1 MTAKRG
7 LKMNE
12 DIKDAIQKCIDRA
25 LERRELAGCS
35 FCLVQNGT
43 EQFYTES
50 GYADLA
56 AQKPISR
63 DSIYRLYSMSKPVT
77 AAAMMA
83 LVEDG
88 YIDLQ
93 DPVYRYFPSF
103 RHQSYVTQ
111 GGDVRPVDDE
121 HVMLIRDLMNMTSG
135 LVYPDNTTR
144 PGRETDTIYQD
155 AIRRLGTDRGMT
167 TAEFAER
174 IGECTLLFQ
183 PGTGWNYSVSADIA
197 GAVIERA
204 AGMRF
209 GDYLQERLFDPIG
222 MKDTGFSVPERKRDR
237 LVVAYQN
244 ENDQEGAPLIP
255 YTGNHLAIRND
266 GGENAFESGGAGLF
280 STLDDY
286 RLFTSMLL
294 NGGAAENG
302 RQILRPGTVRY
313 LTGGKLDRQQQE
325 YFDRWRGLS
334 GHTYANF
341 NRVMTDPAQAV
352 TIGHKGEYGWDG
364 WLGVY
369 FSNDPECRQ
378 TMLLMLNQKDYGT
391 HRLTRQLRNIVNSR

>member
-1 MTAKRG
+1 
-7 LKMNE
+7 MNE
-12 DIKDAIQKCIDRA
+12 EIKETIQSCIDRA

-35 FCLVQNGT
+35 FCLMQDNK
-43 EQFYTES
+43 EELYTEA

-56 AQKPISR
+56 AGKKISR

-83 LVEDG
+83 LAEDG
-88 YIDLQ
+88 YIDLL

-103 RHQSYVTQ
+103 RHQNYVTAD
-111 GGDVRPVDDE
+111 GDVRPVDDE
-121 HVMLIRDLMNMTSG
+121 HVMLVRDLMNMTSG
-135 LVYPDNTTR
+135 LVYPDATTQ
-144 PGRETDTIYQD
+144 PGRETDAIYQD
-155 AIRRLGTDRGMT
+155 AVSRLGTDHGMST
-167 TAEFAER
+167 MEFADR

-197 GAVIERA
+197 GAVVEKVS
-204 AGMRF
+204 GMHF
-209 GDYLQERLFDPIG
+209 GEYLQERLFDPIG
-222 MKDTGFSVPERKRDR
+222 MKDTGFSVPEGKLDR
-237 LVVAYQN
+237 LVVSYQN
-244 ENDQEGAPLIP
+244 ENGEEGAPLVP

-294 NGGAAENG
+294 NGGNAENG

-313 LTGGKLDRQQQE
+313 LTSGKLSPQQQE

-334 GHTYANF
+334 GHSYGNL
-341 NRVMTDPAQAV
+341 NRVMTDPSQAA

-369 FSNDPECRQ
+369 FSNDPERRQ

-391 HRLTRQLRNIVNSR
+391 SRLTRQLRNIVNSL

>member
-1 MTAKRG
+1 
-7 LKMNE
+7 MNE
-12 DIKDAIQKCIDRA
+12 EIKGTIRSCIDRA

-35 FCLVQNGT
+35 FCLMQDNK
-43 EQFYTES
+43 EELYTEA

-56 AQKPISR
+56 AGKKISR

-83 LVEDG
+83 LAEDG
-88 YIDLQ
+88 YIDLL

-103 RHQSYVTQ
+103 RHQNYVTAD
-111 GGDVRPVDDE
+111 GDVRPVDDE
-121 HVMLIRDLMNMTSG
+121 HVMLVRDLMNMTSG
-135 LVYPDNTTR
+135 LVYPDAATQ
-144 PGRETDTIYQD
+144 PGRETDAIYRD
-155 AIRRLGTDRGMT
+155 AVSRLGTDHGMST
-167 TAEFAER
+167 MEFADR

-197 GAVIERA
+197 GAVIEKVS
-204 AGMRF
+204 GMHF
-209 GDYLQERLFDPIG
+209 GEYLQERLFDPIG
-222 MKDTGFSVPERKRDR
+222 MKDTAFSVPEGKLDR
-237 LVVAYQN
+237 LVVSYQN
-244 ENDQEGAPLIP
+244 ENDEEGATLVP

-294 NGGAAENG
+294 NGGNAENG

-313 LTGGKLDRQQQE
+313 LTSGKLSPQQQE

-334 GHTYANF
+334 GHSYGNL
-341 NRVMTDPAQAV
+341 NRVLTDPSQAA

-369 FSNDPECRQ
+369 FSNDPERRQ

-391 HRLTRQLRNIVNSR
+391 SRLTRQLRNIVNSL

>member
-1 MTAKRG
+1 MIKRG
-7 LKMNE
+7 FEMNE
-12 DIKDAIQKCIDRA
+12 EIKGTIRSCIDRA

-35 FCLVQNGT
+35 FCLMQDNN
-43 EQFYTES
+43 EELYTEA

-56 AQKPISR
+56 AEKKISR

-83 LVEDG
+83 LAEDG
-88 YIDLQ
+88 YIDLL

-103 RHQSYVTQ
+103 RHQNYVTAD
-111 GGDVRPVDDE
+111 GDVRPVDDE
-121 HVMLIRDLMNMTSG
+121 HVMLVRDLMNMTSG
-135 LVYPDNTTR
+135 LVYPDGTTQ
-144 PGRETDTIYQD
+144 PGRETDAIYQD
-155 AIRRLGTDRGMT
+155 AVSRLGTDHSMST
-167 TAEFAER
+167 MEFADR

-197 GAVIERA
+197 GAVIEKVS
-204 AGMRF
+204 GMHF
-209 GDYLQERLFDPIG
+209 GEYLQERLFDPIG
-222 MKDTGFSVPERKRDR
+222 MKDTAFSVPEGKLDR
-237 LVVAYQN
+237 LVVSYQN
-244 ENDQEGAPLIP
+244 ENDEEGAPLVP

-294 NGGAAENG
+294 NGGTAENG

-313 LTGGKLDRQQQE
+313 LTSGKLSPQQQE

-334 GHTYANF
+334 GHTYGNL
-341 NRVMTDPAQAV
+341 NRVMTDPSQAA

-369 FSNDPECRQ
+369 FSNDPERRQ

-391 HRLTRQLRNIVNSR
+391 SRLTRQLRNIVNSL

>member
-1 MTAKRG
+1 
-7 LKMNE
+7 MNE
-12 DIKDAIQKCIDRA
+12 EIKETIQSCIDRA

-35 FCLVQNGT
+35 FCLMQDNK
-43 EQFYTES
+43 EELYTEA

-56 AQKPISR
+56 AGKKISR

-83 LVEDG
+83 LAEDG
-88 YIDLQ
+88 YIDLL

-103 RHQSYVTQ
+103 RHQNYVTAD
-111 GGDVRPVDDE
+111 GDVRPVDDE
-121 HVMLIRDLMNMTSG
+121 HVMLVRDLMNMTSG
-135 LVYPDNTTR
+135 LVYPDAATQ
-144 PGRETDTIYQD
+144 PGRETDAIYQD
-155 AIRRLGTDRGMT
+155 AVSRLGTDHGMST
-167 TAEFAER
+167 MEFADR

-197 GAVIERA
+197 GAVVEKVSGIH
-204 AGMRF
+204 F
-209 GDYLQERLFDPIG
+209 GEYLQERLFDPIG
-222 MKDTGFSVPERKRDR
+222 MKDTGFSVPEGKLDR
-237 LVVAYQN
+237 LVVSYQN
-244 ENDQEGAPLIP
+244 ENGEEGAPLVP

-294 NGGAAENG
+294 NGGNAENG

-313 LTGGKLDRQQQE
+313 LTSGKLSPQQQE

-334 GHTYANF
+334 GHSYGNL
-341 NRVMTDPAQAV
+341 NRVMTDPSQAA

-369 FSNDPECRQ
+369 FSNDPERRQ

-391 HRLTRQLRNIVNSR
+391 SRLTRQLRNIVNSL

>member
-1 MTAKRG
+1 
-7 LKMNE
+7 MNE
-12 DIKDAIQKCIDRA
+12 EIKETIQSCIDRA

-35 FCLVQNGT
+35 FCLMQDNK
-43 EQFYTES
+43 EELYTEA

-56 AQKPISR
+56 AGKKISR

-83 LVEDG
+83 LAEDG
-88 YIDLQ
+88 YIDLL

-103 RHQSYVTQ
+103 RHQNYVTAD
-111 GGDVRPVDDE
+111 GDVRPVDDE
-121 HVMLIRDLMNMTSG
+121 HVMLVRDLMNMTSG
-135 LVYPDNTTR
+135 LVYPDAATQ
-144 PGRETDTIYQD
+144 PGRETDAIYQD
-155 AIRRLGTDRGMT
+155 AVSRLGTDHGMST
-167 TAEFAER
+167 MEFADR

-197 GAVIERA
+197 GAVVEKVSGIH
-204 AGMRF
+204 F
-209 GDYLQERLFDPIG
+209 GEYLQERLFDPIG
-222 MKDTGFSVPERKRDR
+222 MKDTGFSVPEGKLDR
-237 LVVAYQN
+237 LVVSYQN
-244 ENDQEGAPLIP
+244 ENGEEGAPLVP

-294 NGGAAENG
+294 NGGTAENG

-313 LTGGKLDRQQQE
+313 LTSGKLSPQQQE

-334 GHTYANF
+334 GHSYGNL
-341 NRVMTDPAQAV
+341 NRVMTDPSQAA

-369 FSNDPECRQ
+369 FSNDPERRQ

-391 HRLTRQLRNIVNSR
+391 SRLTRQLRNIVNSL

>member
-1 MTAKRG
+1 
-7 LKMNE
+7 MNE
-12 DIKDAIQKCIDRA
+12 EIKETIQSCIDRA

-35 FCLVQNGT
+35 FCLMQDNK
-43 EQFYTES
+43 EELYTEA

-56 AQKPISR
+56 AGKKISR

-83 LVEDG
+83 LAEDG
-88 YIDLQ
+88 YIDLL

-103 RHQSYVTQ
+103 RHQNYVTAD
-111 GGDVRPVDDE
+111 GDVRPVDDE
-121 HVMLIRDLMNMTSG
+121 HVMLVRDLMNMTSG
-135 LVYPDNTTR
+135 LVYPDAATQ
-144 PGRETDTIYQD
+144 PGRETDAIYQD
-155 AIRRLGTDRGMT
+155 AVSRLGTDHGMST
-167 TAEFAER
+167 MEFADR

-197 GAVIERA
+197 GAVIEKVS
-204 AGMRF
+204 GMHF
-209 GDYLQERLFDPIG
+209 GEYLQERLFDPIG
-222 MKDTGFSVPERKRDR
+222 MKDTAFSVPKEKLDR
-237 LVVAYQN
+237 LVVSYQN
-244 ENDQEGAPLIP
+244 ENDEEGATLVP

-294 NGGAAENG
+294 NGGNAENG

-313 LTGGKLDRQQQE
+313 LTSGKLSPQQQE

-334 GHTYANF
+334 GHTYGNL
-341 NRVMTDPAQAV
+341 NRVMTDPSQAA

-369 FSNDPECRQ
+369 FSNDPERRQ

-391 HRLTRQLRNIVNSR
+391 SRLTRQLRNIVNSL

>member
-1 MTAKRG
+1 
-7 LKMNE
+7 MND
-12 DIKDAIQKCIDRA
+12 DIKNTIRACIDRA
-25 LERRELAGCS
+25 LERKELAGCS
-35 FCLVQNGT
+35 FCLMRNGT
-43 EQFYTES
+43 EEFYTER

-56 AQKPISR
+56 AGKPISR

-77 AAAMMA
+77 AAAMMT

-103 RHQSYVTQ
+103 RHQSYVAPD
-111 GGDVRPVDDE
+111 GKVRPVDDE
-121 HVMLIRDLMNMTSG
+121 HAMLIRDLMNMTSG
-135 LVYPDNTTR
+135 LVYPDDSTR
-144 PGRETDTIYQD
+144 PGRETGAIYQD
-155 AIRRLGTDRGMT
+155 AIDRLGTDHGMS

-197 GAVIERA
+197 GAVIEKA
-204 AGMRF
+204 SGMRF

-222 MKDTGFSVPERKRDR
+222 MTDTGFSVSAAQKDR
-237 LVVAYQN
+237 LVVAYRN
-244 ENDQEGAPLIP
+244 ENDQEGTPLIP

-266 GGENAFESGGAGLF
+266 GGNNNFESGGAGLF

-286 RLFTSMLL
+286 RRFATMLL
-294 NGGAAENG
+294 SNGTAENG
-302 RQILRPGTVRY
+302 RQVLRPGTVRY
-313 LTGGKLDRQQQE
+313 LTGGKLNARQQE
-325 YFDRWRGLS
+325 CLDRWRGLA
-334 GHTYANF
+334 GHTYSNF
-341 NRVMTDPAQAV
+341 NRVMIDPAQAV

-369 FSNDPECRQ
+369 FANDPEQRQ

-391 HRLTRQLRNIVNSR
+391 HRLTRQLRNIVNSASV

>member
-1 MTAKRG
+1 
-7 LKMNE
+7 MNE
-12 DIKDAIQKCIDRA
+12 EIKETIQSCIDRA

-35 FCLVQNGT
+35 FCLMQDNK
-43 EQFYTES
+43 EELYTEA

-56 AQKPISR
+56 AGKKISR

-83 LVEDG
+83 LAEDG
-88 YIDLQ
+88 YIDLL

-103 RHQSYVTQ
+103 RHQNYVTAD
-111 GGDVRPVDDE
+111 GDVRPVDDE
-121 HVMLIRDLMNMTSG
+121 HVMLVRDLMNMTSG
-135 LVYPDNTTR
+135 LVYPDAATQ
-144 PGRETDTIYQD
+144 PGRETDAIYQD
-155 AIRRLGTDRGMT
+155 AVSRLGTDHGMST
-167 TAEFAER
+167 MEFADR

-197 GAVIERA
+197 GAVIEKVS
-204 AGMRF
+204 GMHF
-209 GDYLQERLFDPIG
+209 GEYLQERLFDPIG
-222 MKDTGFSVPERKRDR
+222 MKDTAFSVPKEKLDR
-237 LVVAYQN
+237 LVVSYQN
-244 ENDQEGAPLIP
+244 ENDEEGATLVP

-294 NGGAAENG
+294 NGGNAENG

-313 LTGGKLDRQQQE
+313 LTSGKLSPQQQE

-334 GHTYANF
+334 GHSYGNL
-341 NRVMTDPAQAV
+341 NRVMTDPSQAA

-369 FSNDPECRQ
+369 FSNDPERRQ

-391 HRLTRQLRNIVNSR
+391 SRLTRQLRNIVNSL

>member
-1 MTAKRG
+1 
-7 LKMNE
+7 MNE
-12 DIKDAIQKCIDRA
+12 EIKETIQSCIDRA

-35 FCLVQNGT
+35 FCLMQDNK
-43 EQFYTES
+43 EKLYTEA

-56 AQKPISR
+56 AGKKISR

-83 LVEDG
+83 LAEDG
-88 YIDLQ
+88 YIDLL

-103 RHQSYVTQ
+103 RHQNYVTAD
-111 GGDVRPVDDE
+111 GDVRPVDDE
-121 HVMLIRDLMNMTSG
+121 HVMLVRDLMNMTSG
-135 LVYPDNTTR
+135 LVYPDAATQ
-144 PGRETDTIYQD
+144 PGRETDAIYQD
-155 AIRRLGTDRGMT
+155 AVSRLGTDHGMST
-167 TAEFAER
+167 MEFADR

-197 GAVIERA
+197 GAVVEKVSGIH
-204 AGMRF
+204 F
-209 GDYLQERLFDPIG
+209 GEYLQERLFDPIG
-222 MKDTGFSVPERKRDR
+222 MKDTGFSVPEGKLDR
-237 LVVAYQN
+237 LVVSYQN
-244 ENDQEGAPLIP
+244 ENDEEGATLVP

-294 NGGAAENG
+294 NGGNAENG

-313 LTGGKLDRQQQE
+313 LTSGKLSPQQQE

-334 GHTYANF
+334 GHTYGNL
-341 NRVMTDPAQAV
+341 NRVMTDPSQAA

-369 FSNDPECRQ
+369 FSNDPERRQ

-391 HRLTRQLRNIVNSR
+391 SRLTRQLRNIVNSL

>member
-1 MTAKRG
+1 
-7 LKMNE
+7 MNKE
-12 DIKDAIQKCIDRA
+12 MKDTICACIDRA
-25 LERRELAGCS
+25 LDRRELAGCS
-35 FCLVQNGT
+35 FCLMQNGQ
-43 EQFYTES
+43 EEFYTER
-50 GYADLA
+50 GFADLA
-56 AQKPISR
+56 AGKPISR
-63 DSIYRLYSMSKPVT
+63 DNIYRLYSMSKPVT

-83 LVEDG
+83 LAEDG
-88 YIDLQ
+88 YIDLL
-93 DPVYRYFPSF
+93 DPVHRYFPSF
-103 RHQSYVTQ
+103 RHQSYVTPD
-111 GGDVRPVDDE
+111 GDVQPVSEE

-144 PGRETDTIYQD
+144 PGRETDAIYQD
-155 AIRRLGTDRGMT
+155 AVQRLGTDHAMS

-197 GAVIERA
+197 GAVIEKA
-204 AGMRF
+204 SGMRF

-222 MKDTGFSVPERKRDR
+222 MKDTGFSVPVPSRDR

-244 ENDQEGAPLIP
+244 ENDQEGAPLVP

-294 NGGAAENG
+294 NNGVAENG
-302 RQILRPGTVRY
+302 KQILRPGTVRY
-313 LTGGKLDRQQQE
+313 LTGGRLNQQQQE

-334 GHTYANF
+334 GHTYGNF
-341 NRVMTDPAQAV
+341 NRVMVDPAQAG

-391 HRLTRQLRNIVNSR
+391 HRLTRQLRNIIYSI

>member
-1 MTAKRG
+1 MIKRG
-7 LKMNE
+7 FEMNE
-12 DIKDAIQKCIDRA
+12 EIKGTIRSCIDRA

-35 FCLVQNGT
+35 FCLMQDNN
-43 EQFYTES
+43 EELYTEA

-56 AQKPISR
+56 AGKKISR

-83 LVEDG
+83 LAEDG
-88 YIDLQ
+88 YIDLL

-103 RHQSYVTQ
+103 RHQNYVTAD
-111 GGDVRPVDDE
+111 GDVRPVDDE
-121 HVMLIRDLMNMTSG
+121 HVMLVRDLMNMTSG
-135 LVYPDNTTR
+135 LVYPDGTTQ
-144 PGRETDTIYQD
+144 PGRETDAIYQD
-155 AIRRLGTDRGMT
+155 AVSRLGTDHSMST
-167 TAEFAER
+167 MEFADR

-197 GAVIERA
+197 GAVIEKVS
-204 AGMRF
+204 GMHF
-209 GDYLQERLFDPIG
+209 GEYLQERLFDPIG
-222 MKDTGFSVPERKRDR
+222 MKDTAFSVPEGKLDR
-237 LVVAYQN
+237 LVVSYQN
-244 ENDQEGAPLIP
+244 ENDEEGAPLVP

-294 NGGAAENG
+294 NGGTAENG

-313 LTGGKLDRQQQE
+313 LTSGKLSPQQQE

-334 GHTYANF
+334 GHTYGNL
-341 NRVMTDPAQAV
+341 NRVMTDPSQAA

-369 FSNDPECRQ
+369 FSNDPERRQ

-391 HRLTRQLRNIVNSR
+391 SRLTRQLRNIVNSL

>member
-1 MTAKRG
+1 
-7 LKMNE
+7 MNE
-12 DIKDAIQKCIDRA
+12 EIKETIQSCIDRA

-35 FCLVQNGT
+35 FCLMQDNK
-43 EQFYTES
+43 EELYTEA

-56 AQKPISR
+56 AGKKISR

-83 LVEDG
+83 LAEDG
-88 YIDLQ
+88 YIDLL

-103 RHQSYVTQ
+103 RHQNYVTAD
-111 GGDVRPVDDE
+111 GDVRPVDDE
-121 HVMLIRDLMNMTSG
+121 HVMLVRDLMNMTSG
-135 LVYPDNTTR
+135 LVYPDAATQ
-144 PGRETDTIYQD
+144 PGRETDAIYQD
-155 AIRRLGTDRGMT
+155 AVSRLGTDHGMST
-167 TAEFAER
+167 MEFADR

-197 GAVIERA
+197 GAVIEKVS
-204 AGMRF
+204 GMHF
-209 GDYLQERLFDPIG
+209 GEYLQERLFDPIG
-222 MKDTGFSVPERKRDR
+222 MKDTAFSVPKEKLDR
-237 LVVAYQN
+237 LVVSYQN
-244 ENDQEGAPLIP
+244 ENDEEGATLVP

-294 NGGAAENG
+294 NGGNAENG

-313 LTGGKLDRQQQE
+313 LTSGKLSPQQQE

-334 GHTYANF
+334 GHTYGNL
-341 NRVMTDPAQAV
+341 NRVLTDPSQAA

-369 FSNDPECRQ
+369 FSNDPERRQ

-391 HRLTRQLRNIVNSR
+391 SRLTRQLRNIVNSL